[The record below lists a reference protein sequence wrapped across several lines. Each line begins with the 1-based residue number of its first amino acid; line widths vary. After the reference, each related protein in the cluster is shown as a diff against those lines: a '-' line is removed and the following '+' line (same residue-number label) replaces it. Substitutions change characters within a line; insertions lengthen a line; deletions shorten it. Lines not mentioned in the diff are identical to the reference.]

1 MKKRN
6 ILISLLLISV
16 AIGVTQVA
24 FYYPRLPNV
33 VATHFNAS
41 GVADGFSSKRTF
53 AIGMVGLQSG
63 LALVFL
69 GLSWLLRV
77 LPITT
82 LNIPNRTYWMAPERR
97 ETTKSEVACFLLSV
111 GLGTQWFFIA
121 TRQLIILHNLGW
133 PAMQWIWAFLILF
146 LCHVLGVVILLCLR
160 FRVPA
165 HVTEGENTQPD
176 TSNLE

>member
-24 FYYPRLPNV
+24 FYYPRVPNV

-77 LPITT
+77 LPIT
-82 LNIPNRTYWMAPERR
+82 R
-97 ETTKSEVACFLLSV
+97 
-111 GLGTQWFFIA
+111 
-121 TRQLIILHNLGW
+121 
-133 PAMQWIWAFLILF
+133 
-146 LCHVLGVVILLCLR
+146 
-160 FRVPA
+160 
-165 HVTEGENTQPD
+165 
-176 TSNLE
+176 

>member
-6 ILISLLLISV
+6 ILIALLLISV
-16 AIGVTQVA
+16 AIGVAQVA

-41 GVADGFSSKRTF
+41 GVADGFSSKRTH
-53 AIGMVGLQSG
+53 AIEMVSLQLG

-82 LNIPNRTYWMAPERR
+82 LNIPNRKYWLAPERR
-97 ETTKSEVACFLLSV
+97 ETTKSEVACSLLSV
-111 GLGTQWFFIA
+111 GLGTQCFFIA
-121 TRQLIILHNLGW
+121 TQQLGILHNLGW

-146 LCHVLGVVILLCLR
+146 LCHVIGVVIVLCLK
-160 FRVPA
+160 FRVSA
-165 HVTEGENTQPD
+165 HVTEVKD
-176 TSNLE
+176 TPRDTLNLE